1 MPEKKKSANK
11 PVARAKAA
19 GRKIKAKEPS
29 AAGEGPAESRRS
41 SEVKAASSAGKSEGI
56 SPKAQNRFS
65 AARKP
70 KTYVPKPGDIVR
82 RWHLVDLDGLVLG
95 RAASRIAQVL
105 RGKHKP
111 MYTPHADAG
120 DFVVV
125 INAEKV
131 KLTGSKEEKKTY
143 YRHSLHPGGL
153 KRTLARDMRSETPE
167 RLIERAVSRMIP
179 RNPLGREVMR
189 KLKIYA
195 GPAHPHQAQQPQP
208 LKLDL

>member
-1 MPEKKKSANK
+1 MPDTKKAASK
-11 PVARAKAA
+11 PTARAK
-19 GRKIKAKEPS
+19 S
-29 AAGEGPAESRRS
+29 AAPRKPAA
-41 SEVKAASSAGKSEGI
+41 KASAVPADVSHAEAPETVVLG
-56 SPKAQNRFS
+56 PKAQNRFS

-70 KTYVPKPGDIVR
+70 KTYVAKPHEIVR
-82 RWHLVDLDGLVLG
+82 AWHLVDLDGVVLG
-95 RAASRIAQVL
+95 RAASRIAHIL

-111 MYTPHADAG
+111 IYTPHVDAG
-120 DFVVV
+120 DYVVV

-153 KRTLARDMRSETPE
+153 KTTLARDLRARTPD

-179 RNPLGREVMR
+179 RNPLGRECMR
-189 KLKIYA
+189 KLKIYV
-195 GPAHPHQAQQPQP
+195 GTVHPHTAQQPKP